1 LLKNQIEEESEY
13 EEQRGYSGEGDIDLD
28 RDLERYVRYLEKS
41 VRELQIEKKTLLDE
55 LGQCRIELE
64 KMLQPPLI
72 EATLIDLLPDG
83 RAIVKSSTGPNLVV
97 NISSKID
104 PKTLKPGISVALN
117 NRGSEIVEVLGFR
130 EDPFV
135 TAMKLV
141 EKPNTRYSD
150 IGGLEEQIREI
161 REVVELPLKNPD
173 LFRRLGIEPPKGV
186 LLYGPPGVGKTLLAR
201 AVAGETNATFIRLVA
216 SELAQKFI
224 GEGARIV
231 REVFALARKHAPSI
245 VLIDEID
252 AIAAKRIDVGTS
264 GEREIHRT
272 LAQLL
277 AELDGFDPL
286 DNVKVIATTNRIDVL
301 DPAILRPGRFD
312 RVIYIPLPDKR
323 ARKEIFRVHTRKLNI
338 RGELDLDLLAEITE
352 GASGADIKAICTEA
366 GYIAIRAGRDYIAQ
380 DDLVKAVKKVLE
392 RKARGDI
399 AEEIQ
404 SEIPIT
410 HKSTALTQHI

>member
-1 LLKNQIEEESEY
+1 MVDEESDY
-13 EEQRGYSGEGDIDLD
+13 EKQSSYTNEGDVDLEK
-28 RDLERYVRYLEKS
+28 DLERYVRYLEKS
-41 VRELQIEKKTLLDE
+41 VRELQIEKKNLLDE
-55 LGQCRIELE
+55 LGQCRMELE

-72 EATLIDLLPDG
+72 EATFIDLLPDG
-83 RAIVKSSTGPNLVV
+83 RAIVKSSTGPNLIV
-97 NISSKID
+97 NIGSKID
-104 PKTLKPGISVALN
+104 PKDLKPGISVALN

-135 TAMKLV
+135 AAMKLI
-141 EKPNTRYSD
+141 EKPSTRYSD
-150 IGGLEEQIREI
+150 IGGLEDQIRDL

-173 LFRRLGIEPPKGV
+173 LFKRLGIEPPKGV

-252 AIAAKRIDVGTS
+252 AIAAKRIDIGTS

-272 LAQLL
+272 LTQLL

-286 DNVKVIATTNRIDVL
+286 DNVKVIAATNRIDVL
-301 DPAILRPGRFD
+301 DPALLRPGRFD
-312 RVIYIPLPDKR
+312 RIIYVPLPDKR
-323 ARKEIFRVHTRKLNI
+323 ARKEIFRVHVRKLNI
-338 RGELDLDLLAEITE
+338 RGGVNLDLLAEMTE

-366 GYIAIRAGRDYIAQ
+366 GYIAIRAGRDYIIESDFIEAIKKI
-380 DDLVKAVKKVLE
+380 LSKKVG
-392 RKARGDI
+392 RNMV
-399 AEEIQ
+399 EEA
-404 SEIPIT
+404 SLEIPAT
-410 HKSTALTQHI
+410 PKSTALSQHI

>member
-1 LLKNQIEEESEY
+1 MVDEESDY
-13 EEQRGYSGEGDIDLD
+13 EKQSSYTNEGDVDLEK
-28 RDLERYVRYLEKS
+28 DLERYVRYLEKS
-41 VRELQIEKKTLLDE
+41 VRELQIEKKNLLDE
-55 LGQCRIELE
+55 LGQCRMELE

-72 EATLIDLLPDG
+72 EATFIDLLPDG
-83 RAIVKSSTGPNLVV
+83 RAIVKSSTGPNLIV
-97 NISSKID
+97 NIGSKID
-104 PKTLKPGISVALN
+104 PKDLKPGISVALN

-135 TAMKLV
+135 AAMKLI
-141 EKPNTRYSD
+141 EKPSTRYSD
-150 IGGLEEQIREI
+150 IGGLEDQIRDL

-173 LFRRLGIEPPKGV
+173 LFKKLGIEPPKGV

-252 AIAAKRIDVGTS
+252 AIAAKRIDIGTS

-272 LAQLL
+272 LTQLL

-286 DNVKVIATTNRIDVL
+286 DNVKVIAATNRIDVL
-301 DPAILRPGRFD
+301 DPALLRPGRFD
-312 RVIYIPLPDKR
+312 RIIYVPLPDKR
-323 ARKEIFRVHTRKLNI
+323 ARKEIFRVHVRKLNI
-338 RGELDLDLLAEITE
+338 RGGVNLDLLAEMTE

-366 GYIAIRAGRDYIAQ
+366 GYIAIRAGRDYIIESDFIEAIKKI
-380 DDLVKAVKKVLE
+380 LSKKVG
-392 RKARGDI
+392 RNMV
-399 AEEIQ
+399 EEA
-404 SEIPIT
+404 SLEIPAT
-410 HKSTALTQHI
+410 PKSTALSQHI

>member
-1 LLKNQIEEESEY
+1 MVEEESEY

>member
-1 LLKNQIEEESEY
+1 MVEEESEY
-13 EEQRGYSGEGDIDLD
+13 EDQRGYSGEGDIDLD

-173 LFRRLGIEPPKGV
+173 LFRRLGIEPPKGI

>member
-1 LLKNQIEEESEY
+1 MVEEESEY
-13 EEQRGYSGEGDIDLD
+13 EEQRGYSDEGDIDLD

-104 PKTLKPGISVALN
+104 PKSLKPGISVALN

-224 GEGARIV
+224 GEGARMV

-272 LAQLL
+272 LTQLL

-312 RVIYIPLPDKR
+312 RIIYIPLPDKR

-338 RGELDLDLLAEITE
+338 RGELDLDLLAEMTE

-366 GYIAIRAGRDYIAQ
+366 GYIAIRAGRDYITQ
-380 DDLVKAVKKVLE
+380 DDLVKAVKKVLG

-399 AEEIQ
+399 AEEIP
-404 SEIPIT
+404 SEISIT

>member
-1 LLKNQIEEESEY
+1 LDEY
-13 EEQRGYSGEGDIDLD
+13 EGQRGYSGEGDIDLD

-173 LFRRLGIEPPKGV
+173 LFRRLGIEPPRGV

-338 RGELDLDLLAEITE
+338 RGKLDLDLLAEITE

-404 SEIPIT
+404 SEIPVT

>member
-1 LLKNQIEEESEY
+1 MVEEESEY
-13 EEQRGYSGEGDIDLD
+13 EEQRGYESGGDIDLE

-55 LGQCRIELE
+55 LSQCRIELE

-83 RAIVKSSTGPNLVV
+83 RAIVKSSTGPNLIV
-97 NISSKID
+97 NISPKID
-104 PKTLKPGISVALN
+104 PKSLKPGISVALN

-272 LAQLL
+272 LTQLL

-312 RVIYIPLPDKR
+312 RIIYIPLPDKR

-338 RGELDLDLLAEITE
+338 KGNLDLDLLAEITE

-366 GYIAIRAGRDYIAQ
+366 GYIAIRAGRDYITQ
-380 DDLVKAVKKVLE
+380 DDLVEAVKKVLG
-392 RKARGDI
+392 RKARENI
-399 AEEIQ
+399 AG
-404 SEIPIT
+404 EIPSDVSTI
-410 HKSTALTQHI
+410 HKTTALTQHI

>member
-1 LLKNQIEEESEY
+1 MLLICLAVIDYLWAVMGDRDEY
-13 EEQRGYSGEGDIDLD
+13 ADDASID
-28 RDLERYVRYLEKS
+28 RDLERYLRYLEKS
-41 VRELQIEKKTLLDE
+41 VRELQVEKKSLMDE

-64 KMLQPPLI
+64 KMLQPPLV
-72 EATLIDLLPDG
+72 EATVIDLLPDG
-83 RAIVKSSTGPNLVV
+83 RVIVKSSTGPNLIV

-104 PKTLKPGISVALN
+104 PRDLRPGISVALS
-117 NRGSEIVEVLGFR
+117 NRGSEIVEILGFR
-130 EDPFV
+130 EDPLV
-135 TAMKLV
+135 AAMKLV
-141 EKPNTRYSD
+141 EKPSTRYSD

-231 REVFALARKHAPSI
+231 REVFALARKNAPSI

-272 LAQLL
+272 LTQLL

-286 DNVKVIATTNRIDVL
+286 DNVKIIATTNRIDIV

-312 RVIYIPLPDKR
+312 RIIYIPLPDKR
-323 ARKEIFRVHTRKLNI
+323 ARREIFGVYVKKLRI
-338 RGELDLDLLAEITE
+338 KREIDLDALAEMTE

-366 GYIAIRAGRDYIAQ
+366 GYIAIRAGRDYIVFS
-380 DDLVKAVKKVLE
+380 DLVEAVEKVMSKK
-392 RKARGDI
+392 RSI
-399 AEEIQ
+399 AEPESPPAAQ
-404 SEIPIT
+404 NRQ
-410 HKSTALTQHI
+410 AAYQHI

>member
-1 LLKNQIEEESEY
+1 MVEEESEY

-201 AVAGETNATFIRLVA
+201 AVAGETNAIFIRLVA

-352 GASGADIKAICTEA
+352 GASGAVIKAICTEA

>member
-1 LLKNQIEEESEY
+1 MVKEESEY
-13 EEQRGYSGEGDIDLD
+13 EEQRGNSDKEDIDLD

-41 VRELQIEKKTLLDE
+41 IRELQIEKKTLLDE

-104 PKTLKPGISVALN
+104 PKTLKPGVSVALN

-252 AIAAKRIDVGTS
+252 AIAAKRIDIGTS

-272 LAQLL
+272 LTQLL

-312 RVIYIPLPDKR
+312 RIIYIPLPDKR

-338 RGELDLDLLAEITE
+338 RSELDLDLLAEITE

-366 GYIAIRAGRDYIAQ
+366 GYIAIRAGRDYITQ
-380 DDLVKAVKKVLE
+380 DDLVKAVEKVLG
-392 RKARGDI
+392 RKARGGI
-399 AEEIQ
+399 AEEIP
-404 SEIPIT
+404 SEIPIA
-410 HKSTALTQHI
+410 HKSIALTQHI

>member
-1 LLKNQIEEESEY
+1 MVEEESEY

-404 SEIPIT
+404 SEIPIA